1 MPTSVFPAPL
11 TCSHSAGSDGD
22 KMKTDN
28 CVLPEACMLI
38 VCTYSEYAKIRL
50 RIALYF
56 CSRTKLQIYFCSF
69 DFGFLACYA
78 APDDSRNF
86 ATLLFALSPFR
97 HCIILYKY
105 ISFYSSWPVSF
116 LQNTTEPATDIP
128 LSNSSNATRI
138 VCAECADRMLNSKQK
153 VFRRNKWHTIPQ

>member
-1 MPTSVFPAPL
+1 MPTSAFPAPL

-22 KMKTDN
+22 KTKTDN

-86 ATLLFALSPFR
+86 ATLLFALLLR
-97 HCIILYKY
+97 HFAIALFY
-105 ISFYSSWPVSF
+105 INIFHSTHRGRF
-116 LQNTTEPATDIP
+116 LFFKTPPNP
-128 LSNSSNATRI
+128 LPIYHSRTVLTLLVLFAPSVPI
-138 VCAECADRMLNSKQK
+138 EC
-153 VFRRNKWHTIPQ
+153 